1 MVGLREHY
9 NHQKKQVKGRRDH
22 SIFKDL
28 VNGVLNDLEKAAA
41 IEEAKKQAKEEAEA
55 AAKSK
60 GWFSK

>member
-1 MVGLREHY
+1 M
-9 NHQKKQVKGRRDH
+9 KTKQVKGRRDH

-41 IEEAKKQAKEEAEA
+41 IEEAKKQAKEEAEE